1 MSIVQAI
8 KSVAVGTQVCVII
21 LTFTEAG
28 TVLEAWFTYSELSS
42 LEWVELVLS
51 FSLLP
56 QVLLVILR
64 LVEQR

>member
-1 MSIVQAI
+1 M
-8 KSVAVGTQVCVII
+8 GTQVCVII
-21 LTFTEAG
+21 LTFTEAE

-42 LEWVELVLS
+42 LEWLELVLS

-56 QVLLVILR
+56 QVRLVILR